1 VRELAVVWLVA
12 VTALAYINVPLQHAV
27 LFAANLVLQASLGG
41 LVIVRLMK
49 RVVPSL
55 LLLCGPGLILGGAL
69 SFAIFQVVGRGTAG
83 MTAQTVAA
91 AGALTVL
98 LKDPSSYSQTQ
109 RPATLGA
116 HMLGLTALAM
126 SSEFPWLLI
135 AAAAGFL
142 VAYLLGSQYAR
153 SATSKWVVFAICA
166 GLLALATAFR
176 GDYWWLITDDYKF
189 FEVLTRHLT
198 NAGPLTNWGSL
209 DVSRYHWLSYGWAGL
224 LDVSAASPDT
234 LVTLTRV
241 MPFVY
246 SATLASSLLLITEQL
261 SPQLPFVRSF
271 VQTLPVWVLVSGI
284 RLDWAAPS
292 TAGALAVLAST
303 VAVTLLILR
312 HLPPVRSRMCL
323 YLILVATMT
332 FTKLPSALTLPA
344 LLLGT
349 EILLSRQQRLVARPQ
364 LYAMTAVSVAALCT
378 VALLEPLS
386 AVLGDFTVRWTI
398 FEGGS
403 ITSGLPFS
411 LVSPLSQHFWLS
423 VAITVAWIVTSRTKQ
438 ERGLPVNEILLL
450 SLTPL
455 FLGGLIANAV
465 IPNSDKSNVQEYFST
480 PNYFLAALSIVL
492 LGARLPRSIER
503 TRWRRVGAVCS
514 AIFACVIGVE
524 LIAQK
529 FDLPAP
535 FNEPSVMGLLKDGRS
550 LTGIVVVA
558 ALLLRWTQ
566 VRLEP
571 SILVVLLL
579 AVSLVEPGSTTV
591 SQLVDK
597 GVRPTLPATE
607 LVSYLGD
614 QESRVVGN
622 WLRQNTDNDDL
633 VATNSLFVVPRSRIY
648 GDDYSLA
655 MWSRREFLVLGPKFF
670 GAAETA
676 SDEIGLSIRFAAEP
690 TEADFDSLRKRGVR
704 WFIIDTLETDRST
717 WEPFATVEFKTE
729 RFVVLRLL
737 VSS

>member
-1 VRELAVVWLVA
+1 MRELAVVWLVA
-12 VTALAYINVPLQHAV
+12 VIALAYINVPLQHAV

-55 LLLCGPGLILGGAL
+55 LLLCGPGLILGGAF

-142 VAYLLGSQYAR
+142 VAYLLGSQYVR

-246 SATLASSLLLITEQL
+246 SVTLASSILVIVQQL
-261 SPQLPFVRSF
+261 TTGPNSTPNFFGMV
-271 VQTLPVWVLVSGI
+271 PVWALLASF
-284 RLDWAAPS
+284 RLDWAATS
-292 TAGALAVLAST
+292 TGGAYAAIAGLLALLVISVGCNSSWVRRLLLYVLFGL
-303 VAVTLLILR
+303 VLIL
-312 HLPPVRSRMCL
+312 
-323 YLILVATMT
+323 
-332 FTKLPSALTLPA
+332 TKLPSALVLIPLAAAMEAFHRTRTFPSRGQLKACVFGVSVGGALMLA
-344 LLLGT
+344 LLPLMSSLVGNFSIEAKRLPGLLWFYGPLASLAT
-349 EILLSRQQRLVARPQ
+349 VSIRHVWILMVIAVTWRLVSASAKGQTRSDAR
-364 LYAMTAVSVAALCT
+364 S
-378 VALLEPLS
+378 
-386 AVLGDFTVRWTI
+386 
-398 FEGGS
+398 
-403 ITSGLPFS
+403 
-411 LVSPLSQHFWLS
+411 
-423 VAITVAWIVTSRTKQ
+423 
-438 ERGLPVNEILLL
+438 LLL
-450 SLTPL
+450 SLAPL
-455 FLGGLIANAV
+455 LVVGIAMESLVAGGFNTH
-465 IPNSDKSNVQEYFST
+465 EYFSG
-480 PNYFLAALSIVL
+480 PNYFLASSTILAMVPLLAEKELVPLRRREILIGGGISIVILIWKETVEWLHLPGPIGRATFMDAVSDSRVL
-492 LGARLPRSIER
+492 LGFAIICLSLRKKAPTGS
-503 TRWRRVGAVCS
+503 RVRPTA
-514 AIFACVIGVE
+514 
-524 LIAQK
+524 
-529 FDLPAP
+529 
-535 FNEPSVMGLLKDGRS
+535 
-550 LTGIVVVA
+550 
-558 ALLLRWTQ
+558 
-566 VRLEP
+566 
-571 SILVVLLL
+571 VVLLL
-579 AVSLVEPGSTTV
+579 CLSVFEGVTARVN
-591 SQLVDK
+591 QLVDL
-597 GVRPTLPATE
+597 GVRPSRATE
-607 LVSYLGD
+607 EVVTCLGTPEIMLIGD
-614 QESRVVGN
+614 WIRE
-622 WLRQNTDNDDL
+622 NTDPNDL
-633 VATNSLFVVPRSRIY
+633 IATNYLFQAPRSGVF
-648 GDDYSLA
+648 GDDYSMA

-670 GAAETA
+670 GVSETA
-676 SDEIGLSIRFAAEP
+676 GDEIALSIRFAAEP
-690 TEADFDSLRKRGVR
+690 TGADLDSLRKRGVR
-704 WFIIDTLETDRST
+704 WFVIDTLETDRST